1 MGITI
6 VGLGP
11 GDGQLLTL
19 QAFELLLQA
28 NFVYIRTN
36 KHPAVKKLPAT
47 LSLKSFD
54 HYYESQESFDQVYS
68 LIVEDLLR
76 IAREAMVNDANIIYA
91 VPGHPMVGESTV
103 TLLLHK
109 AKNLGIE
116 VEIIPGLSFI
126 EPVLTALGI
135 DALDGLQIFDA
146 IEIAQFNH
154 PPLNG
159 DAPVL
164 LAQVYNK
171 HLANELKLTLM
182 GMYPDEHMVSLVHE
196 AGMENQLVEKV
207 PLHAMDH
214 SSRLAHLSSL
224 FIPSLKNASSLT
236 ALAET
241 VAFLRGPDGCP
252 WDQEQT
258 RHSLR
263 AGFLEESS
271 EVLEAIDND
280 DSDALREELGDVLY
294 HLVMQAQIASEEGE
308 FQLHDVIADIE
319 KKLKRRHPHVWGDW
333 QVDNTDEVIRNWEML
348 KKEEKKSGDE
358 NSSLLDNI
366 PATLSAL
373 AQAQEVQ
380 ERVKEVGFD
389 WPDIAG
395 VIAKVHEEILELQE
409 ASTNQTRQQEV
420 GDLIFAIVNWC
431 RWLDVNAETSLSK
444 ANRRF
449 SQRFRQLEQI
459 SRDRGLLLSELDL
472 NDLDKLWQESKERID
487 FDSEYDIK
495 EQRKERA
502 DGRVPRPISGQGGRA
517 A

>member
-1 MGITI
+1 
-6 VGLGP
+6 
-11 GDGQLLTL
+11 
-19 QAFELLLQA
+19 
-28 NFVYIRTN
+28 
-36 KHPAVKKLPAT
+36 
-47 LSLKSFD
+47 
-54 HYYESQESFDQVYS
+54 
-68 LIVEDLLR
+68 
-76 IAREAMVNDANIIYA
+76 
-91 VPGHPMVGESTV
+91 
-103 TLLLHK
+103 
-109 AKNLGIE
+109 
-116 VEIIPGLSFI
+116 
-126 EPVLTALGI
+126 
-135 DALDGLQIFDA
+135 
-146 IEIAQFNH
+146 
-154 PPLNG
+154 
-159 DAPVL
+159 
-164 LAQVYNK
+164 
-171 HLANELKLTLM
+171 
-182 GMYPDEHMVSLVHE
+182 
-196 AGMENQLVEKV
+196 
-207 PLHAMDH
+207 MDH

-241 VAFLRGPDGCP
+241 VAYLRGPNGCP

-263 AGFLEESS
+263 VGFLEESS

-358 NSSLLDNI
+358 NSSVLDNI

-373 AQAQEVQ
+373 AQAQELQ

-395 VIAKVHEEILELQE
+395 VIAKVHEEILELHE

-431 RWLDVNAETSLSK
+431 RWLDVNAETALSS

-472 NDLDKLWQESKERID
+472 NDLDKLWQESKDTID
-487 FDSEYDIK
+487 FDSEYDI
-495 EQRKERA
+495 EERRKERA
-502 DGRVPRPISGQGGRA
+502 DGRVPPPISGQGGRSA
-517 A
+517 